1 MGRVTRRDAI
11 ANRDRILA
19 AAREVFVERGPNAPL
34 DEIARRAGTGIATLY
49 RHFPDRAALALAVVE
64 AAVHAATAAVR
75 AATAAEPDPFAAL
88 RRYVHEALDLGVAA
102 VIPTLL
108 DTVPHVDPAL
118 TAEGGALLDDL
129 VRSAQVAG
137 LLRPDVTVG
146 DLGTLVV
153 RLSRPLPGG
162 LPAGVEAALAHRH
175 ADIVLDGLRAAAATT
190 VLPGP
195 ALSFDALRAE
205 SAGTG

>member
-1 MGRVTRRDAI
+1 MTRRDAI
-11 ANRDRILA
+11 ANRERILA

-49 RHFPDRAALALAVVE
+49 RHFPDRSALARAVVE
-64 AAVHAATAAVR
+64 AAVLAATAAVR
-75 AATAAEPDPFAAL
+75 AAVAAEPDPFAAL

-108 DTVPHVDPAL
+108 DSVPQTDPAL
-118 TAEGGALLDDL
+118 TAEGGALLDGL
-129 VRSAQVAG
+129 VRSAQSAG

-175 ADIVLDGLRAAAATT
+175 ADVVLDGLRSAAVTT